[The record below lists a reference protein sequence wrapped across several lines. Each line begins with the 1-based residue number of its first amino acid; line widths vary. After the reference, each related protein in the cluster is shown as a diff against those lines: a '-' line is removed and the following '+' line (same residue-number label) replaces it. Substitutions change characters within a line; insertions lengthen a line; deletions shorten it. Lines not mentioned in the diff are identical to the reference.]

1 MQYQTH
7 GLFKQ
12 KRHGNITT
20 EEKKSFMC
28 VNQQRPEFK
37 QENKLIVIEK
47 HFFFVVALSPEL
59 RALFRCYYV

>member
-20 EEKKSFMC
+20 KEKKSFMC

-37 QENKLIVIEK
+37 QENN
-47 HFFFVVALSPEL
+47 
-59 RALFRCYYV
+59 

>member
-1 MQYQTH
+1 MSIESELIKKKSDREMQYQTH

-20 EEKKSFMC
+20 EEKKSFKC

-37 QENKLIVIEK
+37 QENN
-47 HFFFVVALSPEL
+47 
-59 RALFRCYYV
+59 